1 MSNGVAQDVWP
12 QNNFARSK
20 AASIAWNRDIS
31 ITEIERNQH
40 MVREARFSWDD
51 ADGRE
56 PPLRYDRIDE
66 FDDEL
71 LDPDPPLN
79 IEPTPKKPET
89 PRQRRKR
96 RRSESESSSRH
107 LAGAD
112 WIGDKPAERDDEA
125 A

>member
-1 MSNGVAQDVWP
+1 
-12 QNNFARSK
+12 
-20 AASIAWNRDIS
+20 
-31 ITEIERNQH
+31 

-56 PPLRYDRIDE
+56 PPLTHGRIDE

-79 IEPTPKKPET
+79 IEPSPKNTEAP
-89 PRQRRKR
+89 KR
-96 RRSESESSSRH
+96 RRRRRRPESENTRH

-112 WIGDKPAERDDEA
+112 WIGEKPAEREDEA

>member
-1 MSNGVAQDVWP
+1 
-12 QNNFARSK
+12 
-20 AASIAWNRDIS
+20 
-31 ITEIERNQH
+31 

-56 PPLRYDRIDE
+56 PPLRHDRIDE

-79 IEPTPKKPET
+79 IEPSPKNAEAPK
-89 PRQRRKR
+89 RRRKR
-96 RRSESESSSRH
+96 RRPESESTRH

-112 WIGDKPAERDDEA
+112 WIGEKPAERKDEA
-125 A
+125 VRTA

>member
-1 MSNGVAQDVWP
+1 
-12 QNNFARSK
+12 
-20 AASIAWNRDIS
+20 
-31 ITEIERNQH
+31 

-56 PPLRYDRIDE
+56 PPLRHDRIDE

-79 IEPTPKKPET
+79 TEPSPKQDET
-89 PRQRRKR
+89 PRRKR
-96 RRSESESSSRH
+96 RRSESENSNRH

-112 WIGDKPAERDDEA
+112 WIGEKPAEREDEA